1 MDLGLKG
8 RTALVTGASSGLG
21 LASAEALREEGA
33 NVVVFARRRDLLER
47 EAARVGA
54 VAVTGDVRSPEDVE
68 RAVRTAVETFGGL
81 DILVPNSGGPP
92 PAGAT
97 EIDAERVQDAV
108 ELLLL
113 PVVRLVTLALP
124 HLRASGQGRIV
135 LISSLAVREPTRNL
149 ALTNAVRPG
158 VVGYMKSLANELGA
172 DGITVNSVGP
182 GRIATARMREL
193 YGDGPPPEEIAQIP
207 AQRLGEPRELGDLV
221 AFLCSRRASYIT
233 GTHIPVD
240 GGLHRGLL

>member
-97 EIDAERVQDAV
+97 EIDA
-108 ELLLL
+108 
-113 PVVRLVTLALP
+113 
-124 HLRASGQGRIV
+124 
-135 LISSLAVREPTRNL
+135 
-149 ALTNAVRPG
+149 
-158 VVGYMKSLANELGA
+158 
-172 DGITVNSVGP
+172 
-182 GRIATARMREL
+182 
-193 YGDGPPPEEIAQIP
+193 
-207 AQRLGEPRELGDLV
+207 QRLGEPRELGDLV